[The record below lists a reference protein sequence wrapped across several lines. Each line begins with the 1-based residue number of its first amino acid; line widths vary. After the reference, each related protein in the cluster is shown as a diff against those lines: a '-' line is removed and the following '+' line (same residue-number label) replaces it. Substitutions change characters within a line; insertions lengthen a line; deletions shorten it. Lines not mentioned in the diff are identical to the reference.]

1 MNVSG
6 FYVVK
11 GDSNCD
17 GRITMEDLILV
28 QAHLLDIRTLTG
40 DAFTGA
46 DTNNDNN
53 ITIIDLAKVK
63 MHLLG
68 VKMITGVVAK

>member
-6 FYVVK
+6 LYIVK
-11 GDSNCD
+11 GDSTCD
-17 GRITMEDLILV
+17 SRITMEDLISI
-28 QAHLLDIRTLTG
+28 QAHILDVSTLTG

-46 DTNNDNN
+46 DNNNDNVVN
-53 ITIIDLAKVK
+53 GRDLANVS

-68 VKMITGVVAK
+68 VKMITEVVEK

>member
-28 QAHLLDIRTLTG
+28 QAHMLDIVTLTG

-46 DTNNDNN
+46 DTNSNN
-53 ITIIDLAKVK
+53 AVNGQDLANVNR
-63 MHLLG
+63 HLLG
-68 VKMITGVVAK
+68 EQMITGVVAK

>member
-11 GDSNCD
+11 GDSTCD
-17 GRITMEDLILV
+17 GRITMEDLIST
-28 QAHLLDIRTLTG
+28 QAHVLDVVALTG

-46 DTNNDNN
+46 DTNSDNIVNGRDIAN
-53 ITIIDLAKVK
+53 INL
-63 MHLLG
+63 HLSG
-68 VKMITGVVAK
+68 QKMITGVVAK

>member
-11 GDSNCD
+11 GDSTCD
-17 GRITMEDLILV
+17 GRITMEDLIAI
-28 QAHLLDIRTLTG
+28 QAHILGISALTG

-46 DTNNDNN
+46 DTNSNN
-53 ITIIDLAKVK
+53 VVNGRDLANVNQ
-63 MHLLG
+63 HFLG
-68 VKMITGVVAK
+68 VEMITGVVKK

>member
-6 FYVVK
+6 LYIVK
-11 GDSNCD
+11 GDSTCD
-17 GRITMEDLILV
+17 GRITIEDLIAI
-28 QAHLLDIRTLTG
+28 QAHILGISALTG

-46 DTNNDNN
+46 DTNSDNVL
-53 ITIIDLAKVK
+53 TARDLAQVQ

-68 VKMITGVVAK
+68 VQTITGVVEK

>member
-6 FYVVK
+6 VYVVK
-11 GDSNCD
+11 GDSTCD
-17 GRITMEDLILV
+17 SRITMEDIIAI
-28 QAHLLDIRTLTG
+28 QAHILGISALTG

-46 DTNNDNN
+46 DTNSDNVVN
-53 ITIIDLAKVK
+53 GRDLGNVD

>member
-6 FYVVK
+6 LYVVK
-11 GDSNCD
+11 GDSTCD
-17 GRITMEDLILV
+17 GRITMEDLILIQMHKLGV
-28 QAHLLDIRTLTG
+28 VTLTG
-40 DAFTGA
+40 DTFTGA
-46 DTNNDNN
+46 DTNKDNN
-53 ITIIDLAKVK
+53 ITLIDLAKVK

>member
-6 FYVVK
+6 LYVVK
-11 GDSNCD
+11 GDSTCD

-28 QAHLLDIRTLTG
+28 RAHMLDIVTLTG

-46 DTNNDNN
+46 DTNSDNN
-53 ITIIDLAKVK
+53 ITAIDLANVN

>member
-6 FYVVK
+6 FYIVK

-28 QAHLLDIRTLTG
+28 QAHMLDIVTLTG

-46 DTNNDNN
+46 DTNSDNK
-53 ITIIDLAKVK
+53 ISGADLAAINR
-63 MHLLG
+63 HLMG
-68 VKMITGVVAK
+68 ISTITGVVVK

>member
-6 FYVVK
+6 LYIVK
-11 GDSNCD
+11 GDSTCD
-17 GRITMEDLILV
+17 GRITMEDIIAI
-28 QAHLLDIRTLTG
+28 QAHLLGISTLTG

-46 DTNNDNN
+46 DTNSDNVL
-53 ITIIDLAKVK
+53 TAKDLAQVQ

-68 VKMITGVVAK
+68 VYMTTEVVKK

>member
-6 FYVVK
+6 LYIVK
-11 GDSNCD
+11 GDSTGD
-17 GRITMEDLILV
+17 GRITMDDLVAIQTHILGIS
-28 QAHLLDIRTLTG
+28 ALRG

-46 DTNNDNN
+46 DTNSDNVVN
-53 ITIIDLAKVK
+53 GRDLANVN

-68 VKMITGVVAK
+68 VKMITGLVNE

>member
-6 FYVVK
+6 FYIVK

-17 GRITMEDLILV
+17 GRITIEDLISIE
-28 QAHLLDIRTLTG
+28 AHILGVSTLTG

-46 DTNNDNN
+46 DTNSDNVVDGR
-53 ITIIDLAKVK
+53 DLANVDL
-63 MHLLG
+63 HLLG
-68 VKMITGVVAK
+68 VEMITGVVEK

>member
-6 FYVVK
+6 FYIVK

-28 QAHLLDIRTLTG
+28 QAHMLDIVTLTG

-46 DTNNDNN
+46 DTNSDNN
-53 ITIIDLAKVK
+53 ITLIDLGNINK
-63 MHLLG
+63 HLLG
-68 VKMITGVVAK
+68 VQMITGVVAK

>member
-1 MNVSG
+1 MNISG
-6 FYVVK
+6 LYIVK

-17 GRITMEDLILV
+17 GRITMEDLISI
-28 QAHLLDIRTLTG
+28 QAHILGVSTLTG

-46 DTNNDNN
+46 DNNNDNVVN
-53 ITIIDLAKVK
+53 GRDLANVS

-68 VKMITGVVAK
+68 VKMITEVVEK

>member
-6 FYVVK
+6 LYIVK
-11 GDSNCD
+11 GDSTCD
-17 GRITMEDLILV
+17 GRITMEDIIAI
-28 QAHLLDIRTLTG
+28 QAHLLGISTLTG

-46 DTNNDNN
+46 DTNSDNVL
-53 ITIIDLAKVK
+53 TARDLAQVQ

-68 VKMITGVVAK
+68 AYMTTEVVEK

>member
-6 FYVVK
+6 LYIVK

-17 GRITMEDLILV
+17 GRITMEDLILIQTHIFEV
-28 QAHLLDIRTLTG
+28 STLTG

-46 DTNNDNN
+46 DNNNDNVVN
-53 ITIIDLAKVK
+53 GRDLANVS

-68 VKMITGVVAK
+68 VRMITEVVEK

>member
-11 GDSNCD
+11 GDSTCD
-17 GRITMEDLILV
+17 GRITMEDLIAI
-28 QAHLLDIRTLTG
+28 QAHILEISALTG
-40 DAFTGA
+40 DAFAGA
-46 DTNNDNN
+46 DTNSDNIVN
-53 ITIIDLAKVK
+53 GRDSANVD

>member
-1 MNVSG
+1 MNISG
-6 FYVVK
+6 LYVVK
-11 GDSNCD
+11 GDSTCD
-17 GRITMEDLILV
+17 GRITIEDMMLAQMHSLGFV
-28 QAHLLDIRTLTG
+28 TRTG

-53 ITIIDLAKVK
+53 ITLIDMANVQK
-63 MHLLG
+63 HLLG